1 MVEKCTF
8 SMPMVTS
15 CRLERNSE
23 GEGDGLF
30 FPYGI
35 GNKSNYFA
43 YHSFF
48 FYIYI
53 HLIYRPVNQEKF
65 HLLIKNFACL
75 EKTEADELIGLQREY
90 PYSQLI
96 HNLVAKA
103 AHDLDL
109 SDKDHFLHES
119 AIYSTD
125 RSVLKSIITAL
136 KTERVFPTTIV
147 EETTPEY
154 QPPFAIHSG
163 KEPIAII
170 KQKEVVA
177 NGEDLY
183 SQVTRDLAQLNKSRH
198 HFEEVVEKNRPVPL
212 SSASKNSIEEEIKIS
227 APEDGLIEEIK
238 NSKKKVKPDGPKQK
252 EQIEIIDQFIK
263 TQPTISKPKTMATTT
278 EDLTEKVDIYGEN
291 IVSETLVEIL
301 LKQGKREK
309 AIEMLKKLIWKF
321 PQKKAYFAAQIE
333 ELKK

>member
-1 MVEKCTF
+1 V
-8 SMPMVTS
+8 
-15 CRLERNSE
+15 
-23 GEGDGLF
+23 D
-30 FPYGI
+30 
-35 GNKSNYFA
+35 
-43 YHSFF
+43 
-48 FYIYI
+48 
-53 HLIYRPVNQEKF
+53 QEKF
-65 HLLIKNFACL
+65 HLLIQNFACL
-75 EKTEADELIGLQREY
+75 EKSEAEELIGMQKDY
-90 PYSQLI
+90 PYSQVI

-109 SDKDHFLHES
+109 SGKDHFLHES

-136 KTERVFPTTIV
+136 KTERINPTKIV
-147 EETTPEY
+147 EAIAPEY

-170 KQKEVVA
+170 KQEETA
-177 NGEDLY
+177 SGEDLY
-183 SQVTRDLAQLNKSRH
+183 AQVTRDLAQLNKSRH
-198 HFEEVVEKNRPVPL
+198 HFEEVVEALEKNRPIPL
-212 SSASKNSIEEEIKIS
+212 STLSKNLVNEEIKNPV
-227 APEDGLIEEIK
+227 PEDGLIEEIK
-238 NSKKKVKPDGPKQK
+238 NSKKKIKPDGPKQK

-263 TQPTISKPKTMATTT
+263 TQPTISKPKTMVSTT

>member
-1 MVEKCTF
+1 LRFASSPFSFTF
-8 SMPMVTS
+8 T
-15 CRLERNSE
+15 
-23 GEGDGLF
+23 
-30 FPYGI
+30 I
-35 GNKSNYFA
+35 A
-43 YHSFF
+43 SFTK
-48 FYIYI
+48 
-53 HLIYRPVNQEKF
+53 PVNQEKF
-65 HLLIKNFACL
+65 HLLIQNFACL
-75 EKTEADELIGLQREY
+75 EEAEAEELIGLQKEY
-90 PYSQLI
+90 PYSQVI

-136 KTERVFPTTIV
+136 KTERIIPTAIV
-147 EETTPEY
+147 EETAPEY

-170 KQKEVVA
+170 KQEQTIS
-177 NGEDLY
+177 GEDLY

-198 HFEEVVEKNRPVPL
+198 HFEEVVEELEKNRPVPL
-212 SSASKNSIEEEIKIS
+212 SNTSKNSVENEIKS
-227 APEDGLIEEIK
+227 PVPEDGLIEEIK
-238 NSKKKVKPDGPKQK
+238 NSKKKIKPDGPKQK

-263 TQPTISKPKTMATTT
+263 TQPTISKPKTMAATT

-301 LKQGKREK
+301 LKQGKKEK
-309 AIEMLKKLIWKF
+309 AVEMLKKLIWKF

>member
-1 MVEKCTF
+1 MVRAVGCVSVGELVINQTILLTTAFSFTF
-8 SMPMVTS
+8 TITS
-15 CRLERNSE
+15 
-23 GEGDGLF
+23 F
-30 FPYGI
+30 T
-35 GNKSNYFA
+35 K
-43 YHSFF
+43 
-48 FYIYI
+48 
-53 HLIYRPVNQEKF
+53 PVNQEKF
-65 HLLIKNFACL
+65 HLLIQNFACL
-75 EKTEADELIGLQREY
+75 EKAEADELIGLQKEY
-90 PYSQLI
+90 PYSQVI

-109 SDKDHFLHES
+109 SNKDHFLHES

-136 KTERVFPTTIV
+136 TTERINPTKIV
-147 EETTPEY
+147 EEIAPAY

-163 KEPIAII
+163 KEPVAII
-170 KQKEVVA
+170 KQEETA
-177 NGEDLY
+177 SDEDLY

-198 HFEEVVEKNRPVPL
+198 HFEEVVEALEKNRPVPL
-212 SSASKNSIEEEIKIS
+212 STTSKNSVENEIKS
-227 APEDGLIEEIK
+227 PVPEDGLIEEIK
-238 NSKKKVKPDGPKQK
+238 NSKKKIKPDGPKQK

-263 TQPTISKPKTMATTT
+263 TQPTISKPKPMASTT

-301 LKQGKREK
+301 LKQGKKEK
-309 AIEMLKKLIWKF
+309 AVEMLKKLIWKF